1 MGRAAPVCASIVH
14 PLEYRKLAGG
24 SLVGSNNVQHFE
36 RTTFQRT
43 KSNTQ
48 HTPSACQERKLVN
61 DLIEKLQQSSRDEK
75 RQADEARQQAQRVSS
90 ELADAKARLTDAKQQ
105 HSASRCSARVPP
117 HGADL
122 RRHPSF
128 RSSAPVGPV
137 QDSRPP
143 KAEGGSGWMCVRVA
157 WMDG

>member
-1 MGRAAPVCASIVH
+1 MGRTALVCASIVH
-14 PLEYRKLAGG
+14 PLEHRKLARG
-24 SLVGSNNVQHFE
+24 SLVGSNNVQHSSVQ
-36 RTTFQRT
+36 T
-43 KSNTQ
+43 SNTQ

-128 RSSAPVGPV
+128 HSSAPGR
-137 QDSRPP
+137 SRPGQS
-143 KAEGGSGWMCVRVA
+143 AAQGLREVDGCASVWRG
-157 WMDG
+157 MDG